1 MLSSN
6 QFCKNFKI
14 NYMRKSL
21 VLSALVFSM
30 VFSGCMKDSG
40 PTTCPYQINNVP
52 VPDAEVTAVQNF
64 VALNSAYSGA
74 VKDNAGFYYII
85 GSLGTGETPNSL
97 CNNVS
102 VLYKGMLTNGS
113 IFDQTTTTPAVFAL
127 GQLIEGW
134 RRGLPLIKEGG
145 KITLILPPT
154 LGYGNNE
161 IKDPQSGVVKI
172 PANSILIFELELKD
186 VL

>member
-1 MLSSN
+1 
-6 QFCKNFKI
+6 
-14 NYMRKSL
+14 MRKSL
-21 VLSALVFSM
+21 LLCAIAFSFVFA
-30 VFSGCMKDSG
+30 GCMKDNSSG
-40 PTTCPYQINNVP
+40 ECPYQINNVP
-52 VPDAEVTAVQNF
+52 VPDAEVNDVQNF

-74 VKDNAGFYYII
+74 MKDNAGFYYII
-85 GSLGTGETPNSL
+85 ESLGTGETPNSL

-102 VLYKGMLTNGS
+102 VLYKGKLTNGS
-113 IFDQTTTTPAVFAL
+113 IFDQTTTSPATFIL

-161 IKDPQSGVVKI
+161 IKDPQTGDVKI
-172 PANSILIFELELKD
+172 PANSILIFELELKE